1 MSCGKYQ
8 MFLAKHIS
16 NLWKYRKVKK
26 KMPSERSVIV
36 YNSNHN
42 GNVPI
47 MNYGKTQTAE
57 VTVTLD
63 RFKVFTTS
71 VTID

>member
-1 MSCGKYQ
+1 MSSGKYQ

-16 NLWKYRKVKK
+16 NLRKYRKVKK